1 MNDNTLTE
9 LDELASRARRDT
21 SVDAVVLLTT
31 GALAVIMVA
40 LNLAIGLSGWPDA
53 LHGVGSRFL
62 AVLVP
67 LALGGMWLYL
77 RWRES
82 RRGAGRQSR
91 TVGWT
96 ALWAAIILFVVGLG
110 PLLTFVLGP
119 YPVLM
124 GLVALAGV
132 RFSSRLLL
140 VWGLVAAALGIWAG
154 MYQSNNRFGLSSF
167 DTVIGVAI
175 ALATLLAGAVVAVRE
190 RRR

>member
-31 GALAVIMVA
+31 GALAVIMVV
-40 LNLAIGLSGWPDA
+40 LNLATSLSGRADA
-53 LHGVGSRFL
+53 LHGVGSWLL

-67 LALGGMWLYL
+67 LALAGMWLYL

-82 RRGAGRQSR
+82 RRGVGRQSR

-96 ALWAAIILFVVGLG
+96 ALWAAIILLAVGLG
-110 PLLTFVLGP
+110 PMLTIVLGP

-124 GLVALAGV
+124 GLVALAGA

-140 VWGLVAAALGIWAG
+140 AWGLVAVALGTWAG

-175 ALATLLAGAVVAVRE
+175 ALATLLAGAVGAVRE

>member
-21 SVDAVVLLTT
+21 SVDAVVLLTA
-31 GALAVIMVA
+31 GALAVIVVV
-40 LNLAIGLSGWPDA
+40 LNLASWSGGWDPLA
-53 LHGVGSRFL
+53 GVGSYLL

-67 LALGGMWLYL
+67 LALAGMWLYL

-96 ALWAAIILFVVGLG
+96 ALWAAIILLAVGLG
-110 PLLTFVLGP
+110 PMLTAVLGP

-140 VWGLVAAALGIWAG
+140 VWGLVAAALRIWAG
-154 MYQSNNRFGLSSF
+154 MYQSNNRFGLSSL

-175 ALATLLAGAVVAVRE
+175 ALATLVAGAVVAVRE

>member
-40 LNLAIGLSGWPDA
+40 LNLATSLSGWRDA
-53 LHGVGSRFL
+53 LHGVGPWFL

-96 ALWAAIILFVVGLG
+96 ALWAAIIVFVVGLG
-110 PLLTFVLGP
+110 PLLTAVLGP

-140 VWGLVAAALGIWAG
+140 AWGLVAFALGTWAG

-175 ALATLLAGAVVAVRE
+175 AVATLLAGAVVAVRE
-190 RRR
+190 CRR

>member
-1 MNDNTLTE
+1 MNDSTLTE

-40 LNLAIGLSGWPDA
+40 LNLATSLSGWRDA
-53 LHGVGSRFL
+53 LHGVGSWFL

-67 LALGGMWLYL
+67 LALAGMWLCL

-96 ALWAAIILFVVGLG
+96 ALWAAIIVFVVGLG
-110 PLLTFVLGP
+110 PLLTAVLGP

-124 GLVALAGV
+124 GLMALAGV

-140 VWGLVAAALGIWAG
+140 VWGLAAGALGTWAG
-154 MYQSNNRFGLSSF
+154 MYQSNNRFGLSWF

>member
-9 LDELASRARRDT
+9 LDELASRARHDT

-31 GALAVIMVA
+31 GALAAIMVA
-40 LNLAIGLSGWPDA
+40 LNLATGLSGGPDA
-53 LHGVGSRFL
+53 LHGVGSWLL

-67 LALGGMWLYL
+67 LALAGMWLYL

-82 RRGAGRQSR
+82 RRGVGRQSR

-96 ALWAAIILFVVGLG
+96 ALRAAIILLVVGLG
-110 PLLTFVLGP
+110 PLLTVVLGP
-119 YPVLM
+119 YPVLL

-140 VWGLVAAALGIWAG
+140 VWGLVAAALGTWAG

-167 DTVIGVAI
+167 DAVIAVAI
-175 ALATLLAGAVVAVRE
+175 AVATLLAGVVVAGRE
-190 RRR
+190 RRG

>member
-21 SVDAVVLLTT
+21 SVDAVVLLTA
-31 GALAVIMVA
+31 GALAVIVVV
-40 LNLAIGLSGWPDA
+40 LNLASWSGGWDA
-53 LHGVGSRFL
+53 LAGVGSYLL

-67 LALGGMWLYL
+67 LALAGMWLYL

-96 ALWAAIILFVVGLG
+96 ALWAAIILLAVGLG
-110 PLLTFVLGP
+110 PMLTAVLGP

-140 VWGLVAAALGIWAG
+140 VWGLVAAALRIWAG
-154 MYQSNNRFGLSSF
+154 IYQSNNRFGLSSL

-175 ALATLLAGAVVAVRE
+175 ALATLVAGAVVAVRE

>member
-31 GALAVIMVA
+31 GALAVIMVV
-40 LNLAIGLSGWPDA
+40 LNLATSLSGWADA
-53 LHGVGSRFL
+53 LHGVGSWLL

-67 LALGGMWLYL
+67 LALAGMWLYL

-110 PLLTFVLGP
+110 PLLTVVLGP

-140 VWGLVAAALGIWAG
+140 VWGLVAAALGTWAG

-175 ALATLLAGAVVAVRE
+175 ALATLLAGAVVAVRQ

>member
-1 MNDNTLTE
+1 MNDKTLTQ

-21 SVDAVVLLTT
+21 SVDAVVLLTA

-40 LNLAIGLSGWPDA
+40 LNLTTSSSAWPDA
-53 LHGVGSRFL
+53 LHGVGSWLL
-62 AVLVP
+62 ARLVP
-67 LALGGMWLYL
+67 PALGGMWLYL

-82 RRGAGRQSR
+82 RRGVGRQSR

-96 ALWAAIILFVVGLG
+96 ALWAAIILLAVGLG
-110 PLLTFVLGP
+110 PLLIVVLGP
-119 YPVLM
+119 YPLLM

-140 VWGLVAAALGIWAG
+140 VWGLVAAALGTWAG
-154 MYQSNNRFGLSSF
+154 MYQSANRFGLISL
-167 DTVIGVAI
+167 DAVIAVAI
-175 ALATLLAGAVVAVRE
+175 ALATFLAGAVVAVRE

>member
-1 MNDNTLTE
+1 LNDNTLSE

-31 GALAVIMVA
+31 GALAVIVVA
-40 LNLAIGLSGWPDA
+40 LNLATSLSGWRDA
-53 LHGVGSRFL
+53 LHGVGSWFL

-67 LALGGMWLYL
+67 LALAGMWLYL

-96 ALWAAIILFVVGLG
+96 ALWAAIIVFVVGLG
-110 PLLTFVLGP
+110 PLLTAVLGP

-124 GLVALAGV
+124 GLMALAGV
-132 RFSSRLLL
+132 RFSSRPLL
-140 VWGLVAAALGIWAG
+140 VWGLAAGALGTWAG
-154 MYQSNNRFGLSSF
+154 MYQFNNRFGLPSF
-167 DTVIGVAI
+167 DTVVGVAI

>member
-21 SVDAVVLLTT
+21 SVDAVVLMTT
-31 GALAVIMVA
+31 GVLAVIMVA
-40 LNLAIGLSGWPDA
+40 LNLATGLSGWSDA
-53 LHGVGSRFL
+53 LHGVGSWLL

-67 LALGGMWLYL
+67 LALAGMWLYL

-96 ALWAAIILFVVGLG
+96 ALWAAIILFAVGLG
-110 PLLTFVLGP
+110 PLLTVVLGP

-154 MYQSNNRFGLSSF
+154 MYQSNNRFGLSSL
-167 DTVIGVAI
+167 DTVIAVAI
-175 ALATLLAGAVVAVRE
+175 AVATLLAGAVVAVRE
-190 RRR
+190 HR